1 MEGCDLNINDPY
13 ADANGE
19 LSDWQLSSLYVWNSH
34 LPDDVFAR
42 VSSELNQYLSVGS
55 LP

>member
-1 MEGCDLNINDPY
+1 MGGCNLNINEPFT
-13 ADANGE
+13 AAPE
-19 LSDWQLSSLYVWNSH
+19 EKSDWQLSSLYFWNSH